1 MNPDDDIYEHGVVY
15 SYDFDHELS
24 VSEIAGDY
32 EAVDP
37 DDYELRQAQLLDFDP
52 EVYVVEE
59 DFED

>member
-15 SYDFDHELS
+15 RYDFDHELS
-24 VSEIAGDY
+24 VSELAGDY
-32 EAVDP
+32 EAADP

-52 EVYVVEE
+52 EIYVFEE